1 MNSTEK
7 YNFVIMKMDPHS
19 KGLAISYQDYR
30 MITAWLDAGAVV
42 VGAENEPK
50 GRDDVVGKVLAAQ
63 T

>member
-1 MNSTEK
+1 
-7 YNFVIMKMDPHS
+7 MKMDPHR

-50 GRDDVVGKVLAAQ
+50 GRDDVVGKVLAAE
-63 T
+63 TGM